1 MKNEKMNSYAEKVV
15 SMVWNFMKNI
25 RNHVPYDLNVIF
37 NSILMVLYAYHKNYD
52 APFSQIPH
60 NPERLPK
67 DDTIYSDLLKLLV
80 LDNSAFHLVR
90 HFRSFITDLESQIDR
105 DKFNAIYLDVLKGL
119 FDLLSPKLGRV
130 ESEFYTPSEITKL
143 MAYIVNK
150 EHCNSV
156 FDPFCGTASIVYEIS
171 KIGDLPH
178 FSGQELNFRTSLFS
192 RVFTE
197 ALYGHD
203 KCISNVDS
211 IVNWSDLHYDAVISC
226 PPMGL
231 LISRE
236 QLLLAERITPNSPC
250 RCLEDIILS
259 RPFYCNNAQLTVTHL
274 PLSFCFKRGRNYELR
289 KELIEN
295 NLVDTIIELPKGILY
310 STGVSS
316 IILICKRGRSSE
328 DPIKF
333 IQAKEYFLGN
343 RAKRTFDYE
352 RFLEMIEGDR
362 DDIVEI
368 SIAEIQQNDYNLE
381 SSLYNNVNF
390 KLEENQKVVR
400 LEELISSVAGERV
413 SRESVNRLVEHK
425 FLSADF
431 IEVLLNKDKHTI
443 LSNFTNNLPYFEIKS
458 SNDEFLLS
466 FSSVNDGRYGIKT
479 GTTGFLYPSNVN
491 VYKINTDIVTPAY
504 LVYLLINNQVL
515 KNKNLYLSGYMKLPI
530 VIDSLEK
537 QKELIN
543 REIQIYNQKVEEE
556 RMADA
561 LRLGVKQN
569 VSDLEHMLGTTQERI
584 GKIFTRLEK
593 VTPEVDSY
601 QKLVK
606 SLKDNVEYMN
616 RIIKFNNAN
625 IDSRS
630 FNLKEDNIVD
640 FINDYVDAWRNY
652 GGECFEISI
661 NNLLSNSVKLH
672 IDKSLLTV
680 MLDSILNNA
689 KRHGFHKRKNYTD
702 HNIVQINLSL
712 VEYNTKPYLLLS
724 VVNNGDAMA
733 DTFTIN
739 DYISK
744 GRYSSITGRSGLGGY
759 HVYQIVKGHNGF
771 LYLDKNKVWNL
782 IVDLLFPIDSQVQ
795 DNILIYENEC
805 I

>member
-1 MKNEKMNSYAEKVV
+1 MQNEKMNSSVKRVIDL
-15 SMVWNFMKNI
+15 VWNFMNRIRTEVPFNI
-25 RNHVPYDLNVIF
+25 GTIF
-37 NSILMVLYAYHKNYD
+37 NSMLIILYAYHKNYET
-52 APFSQIPH
+52 PFSQDPH
-60 NPERLPK
+60 NPARFPS
-67 DDTIYSDLLKLLV
+67 DDTIYSDLLKLLL
-80 LDNSAFHLVR
+80 LDDSIFHLGR
-90 HFRSFITDLESQIDR
+90 HFRKFIPDLESQIDR
-105 DKFNAIYLDVLKGL
+105 DEFNAIYVDVLRRL
-119 FDLLSPKLGRV
+119 FDLLSSKLGRV

-156 FDPFCGTASIVYEIS
+156 FDPFCGTASIVYEFS
-171 KIGDLPH
+171 KFGDLPH
-178 FSGQELNFRTSLFS
+178 FSGQELNFRISLFS

-211 IVNWSDLHYDAVISC
+211 IVNWSDLDYDAVISC

-236 QLLLAERITPNSPC
+236 QLLLAESITPNSPC
-250 RCLEDIILS
+250 RSLEDIVLS
-259 RPFYCNNAQLTVTHL
+259 RPFYCNNAQLVVMHL
-274 PLSFCFKRGRNYELR
+274 PLSFCFKRGHNYELR
-289 KELIEN
+289 KELIGN

-316 IILICKRGRSSE
+316 IILICKKGRRLG

-333 IQAKEYFLGN
+333 IQAKEYFLEH

-352 RFLEMIEGDR
+352 RFIEMIEGDR
-362 DDIVEI
+362 DDIIEI
-368 SIAEIQQNDYNLE
+368 SIAEIQQNDYNFE
-381 SSLYNNVNF
+381 SSLYTNVNF

-400 LEELISSVAGERV
+400 LEELISSVSSELV
-413 SRESVNRLVEHK
+413 SKESVNRLVEHK
-425 FLSADF
+425 FLSMDF
-431 IEVLLNKDKHTI
+431 IEVLLNKDKYTT
-443 LSNFTNNLPYFEIKS
+443 LSKPNSFPYFEIKA
-458 SNDEFLLS
+458 SNDEFLLELS
-466 FSSVNDGRYGIKT
+466 GINVGRYGIQT
-479 GTTGFLYPSNVN
+479 GTTGFLYPRNVN

-504 LVYLLINNQVL
+504 LVYILINNQVL
-515 KNKNLYLSGYMKLPI
+515 KKKNLYLSGYMKLPI
-530 VIDSLEK
+530 VIDSQEK
-537 QKELIN
+537 QKELVN
-543 REIQIYNQKVEEE
+543 REIQIYSQKVEEE

-561 LRLGVKQN
+561 LRLGAKQS

-593 VTPEVDSY
+593 VTPEAENY

-630 FNLKEDNIVD
+630 FNLKEDNIVE

-689 KRHGFHKRKNYTD
+689 KRHGFHKRKNYTE

-744 GRYSSITGRSGLGGY
+744 GRYSSKTGRTGLGGY
-759 HVYQIVKGHNGF
+759 HVYQIVKGHSGF

-782 IVDLLFPIDSQVQ
+782 IVDILLPIDSQVQ
-795 DNILIYENEC
+795 DNMLIYENEC